1 MTKGLDVQLQV
12 VPIAIQCPID
22 ALALFKTLDI
32 RKLILMSIQFYKI
45 DLDIAN
51 VQYVPSNLN
60 FKKPYNS
67 KIPER
72 SPKELFVMYFW
83 CP

>member
-22 ALALFKTLDI
+22 ASALFKTLDI

-45 DLDIAN
+45 DLDIAMCN
-51 VQYVPSNLN
+51 MFSLILTLKNHTT
-60 FKKPYNS
+60 

-83 CP
+83 YP